1 MTNDKEQIMF
11 RARDAETIRKFTEL
25 KRHFKELYGVVSNA
39 QAFRL
44 LVAQQHN
51 LLFYDEEDDG

>member
-1 MTNDKEQIMF
+1 MTNDKEHIMF
-11 RARDAETIRKFTEL
+11 RARDDVTIHKFEEL
-25 KRHFKELYGVVSNA
+25 KAYFKARYGVVSNA